1 MGLFSSFKKSSNLRR
16 ISKELGGSLSYH
28 EAQTQGLSGSDL
40 MHAMLGSG
48 EKQKKAEEELLDLC
62 ENDKQLSKII
72 EKYNSNRNQLKKIYN
87 NLLVNGAGQWAGGHF
102 CAASALAFVPT
113 LEYVLQNKKSIGAGV
128 SYIIVDY
135 FETGNLESLTSEALV
150 EKTQQETLPK
160 KIPKKSK
167 NKKTKPKQK
176 PKKTNLKKDLE
187 WLANK
192 KSFDFNKIDRTKLI
206 YYEGGYKPMQQYKS
220 TRKFPLTGYWGFIE
234 KHRPNNK
241 WKAYLRISKNKYWE
255 DVESSGYC
263 KELLSAW
270 DSLIKKLNKDD

>member
-16 ISKELGGSLSYH
+16 ISKELGSSLTYH
-28 EAQTQGLSGSDL
+28 EAQNQGLSGSDL

-87 NLLVNGAGQWAGGHF
+87 DLLVNGAGQWAGGHF
-102 CAASALAFVPT
+102 CAASALVFVPT
-113 LEYVLQNKKSIGAGV
+113 LEYVLQNKKSIGATV

-263 KELLSAW
+263 KESLSAW

>member
-1 MGLFSSFKKSSNLRR
+1 MGLFSYFKKSSNLKR
-16 ISKELGGSLSYH
+16 ISKELDSSLTYH
-28 EAQTQGLSGSDL
+28 EAQNQGLSGSDL
-40 MHAMLGSG
+40 MNAMLGSG
-48 EKQKKAEEELLDLC
+48 EKQKKAEEQLLDLC

-72 EKYNSNRNQLKKIYN
+72 EKYNSNRNELRKIYQD
-87 NLLVNGAGQWAGGHF
+87 LIANGAGQWAAGHF
-102 CAASALAFVPT
+102 CAASALAFVST
-113 LEYVLQNKKSIGAGV
+113 LEFLLQNKKSIGAGV

-135 FETGNLESLTSEALV
+135 FETGKLGSLSSESFV
-150 EKTQQETLPK
+150 EETQKE
-160 KIPKKSK
+160 KSK
-167 NKKTKPKQK
+167 KKKTKPK
-176 PKKTNLKKDLE
+176 KKSKNTNLKKDLE

-263 KELLSAW
+263 KESLSAW
-270 DSLIKKLNKDD
+270 YSLIKNLNKDD

>member
-87 NLLVNGAGQWAGGHF
+87 DLLVNGAGQWAGGHF
-102 CAASALAFVPT
+102 CAASALVFVPT
-113 LEYVLQNKKSIGAGV
+113 LEYVLQNKKSIGATV

-263 KELLSAW
+263 KESLSAW